1 TDFAPTFGTYCYTV
15 TPVYQEGNGTPAG
28 PECIDWLIP
37 ALCWTPT
44 ALENWQWPD
53 VEEDVMLTLENC
65 GDGMLDFT
73 FPDYVSGKGFSC
85 TMEVCL
91 MDSYGDGWNGGTL
104 SVFVNGNIVL
114 DNITL
119 ASGYGPECFG
129 FPVDNGDDIST
140 VYTPG
145 GWSYENSYDFLD
157 GDGNVIYS
165 AGNVSL
171 PVGVVYGTC
180 PQPSY
185 IVDVEPAAGQI
196 PAGGTLDV
204 MVTYSSAGFPAGSY
218 DEWLNIETNDP
229 ARLSDSVFNTM
240 HVYLPGSIFGQVT
253 DCNTGIGMGGVTVRA
268 EGVFGPIYYATTDGS
283 GQYMMYAD
291 ADEYGVS
298 FEKLGFENEF
308 GVAIV
313 TSGNATELNA
323 SMCETPYP
331 VQWVFAD
338 PNQDDTQ
345 CEVTWTL
352 PMGPY
357 V

>member
-1 TDFAPTFGTYCYTV
+1 
-15 TPVYQEGNGTPAG
+15 
-28 PECIDWLIP
+28 
-37 ALCWTPT
+37 
-44 ALENWQWPD
+44 
-53 VEEDVMLTLENC
+53 
-65 GDGMLDFT
+65 LDFT

-119 ASGYGPECFG
+119 ASGSGPECFG
-129 FPVDNGDDIST
+129 FPAETGDDIST
-140 VYTPG
+140 VFTPG
-145 GWSYENSYDFLD
+145 GWSYECSYDFLD

-240 HVYLPGSIFGQVT
+240 H
-253 DCNTGIGMGGVTVRA
+253 
-268 EGVFGPIYYATTDGS
+268 
-283 GQYMMYAD
+283 
-291 ADEYGVS
+291 
-298 FEKLGFENEF
+298 
-308 GVAIV
+308 
-313 TSGNATELNA
+313 
-323 SMCETPYP
+323 
-331 VQWVFAD
+331 
-338 PNQDDTQ
+338 
-345 CEVTWTL
+345 
-352 PMGPY
+352 
-357 V
+357 